1 MENKPIETIEFDVVL
16 TASPEV
22 TKLVSS
28 KKTVIN
34 LYTNYLTYLA
44 NYTIEEEYKFSKNDS
59 DTEDSELKRLRGEE
73 VIETKKLKIED
84 EGLIPAKGLYIS
96 RITENVLNKPEEGT
110 TLYYRILLEYL
121 DNVINFNFT
130 DKKLQKEV
138 YNKLI
143 NWQITQN
150 KWN

>member
-143 NWQITQN
+143 NWQINQN
-150 KWN
+150 KWS